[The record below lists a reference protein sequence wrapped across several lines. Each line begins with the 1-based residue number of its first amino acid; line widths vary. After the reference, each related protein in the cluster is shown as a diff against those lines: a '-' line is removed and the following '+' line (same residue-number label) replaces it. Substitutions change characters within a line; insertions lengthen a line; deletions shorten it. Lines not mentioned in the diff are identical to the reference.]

1 MSLLEKIRE
10 DMKSATK
17 SRDLVALSALR
28 MAVSAIKNR
37 QIELGKEL
45 DDGEVVKVI
54 SSLIKQRKE
63 SIELYEK
70 GGREELADKER
81 KEIEVLKAYL
91 PPELTSEE
99 LEKLVKDTIAE
110 VGAVSAKEMGKVMK
124 ALMPKVAGRADG
136 KVVSDLVRK
145 MLSQQ

>member
-28 MAVSAIKNR
+28 MALSALKNR
-37 QIELGKEL
+37 EIELRKEL
-45 DDGEVVKVI
+45 DDAEVVRVI

-70 GGREELADKER
+70 GEREDLAEKER
-81 KEIEVLKAYL
+81 KEIEVLQKYL
-91 PPELTSEE
+91 PPELSREE
-99 LEKLVKDTIAE
+99 LEKIVRETISE
-110 VGAVSAKEMGKVMK
+110 VGAASVKEMGKVMK
-124 ALMPKVAGRADG
+124 AVMPKVAGRADG
-136 KVVSDLVRK
+136 KVVSEMVRSI
-145 MLSQQ
+145 LSG